1 MDLKTCLYVGFAL
14 YTIFVIYVGF
24 IGSKKIKGLSD
35 FAVASESMGPISLGL
50 AFAASFFSA
59 ATFVCRIRL
68 RLGGFR
74 FMDIFSYFWRVY
86 IRVYRYCKRCA

>member
-35 FAVASESMGPISLGL
+35 
-50 AFAASFFSA
+50 
-59 ATFVCRIRL
+59 L
-68 RLGGFR
+68 RLPAKVW
-74 FMDIFSYFWRVY
+74 D
-86 IRVYRYCKRCA
+86 RYH